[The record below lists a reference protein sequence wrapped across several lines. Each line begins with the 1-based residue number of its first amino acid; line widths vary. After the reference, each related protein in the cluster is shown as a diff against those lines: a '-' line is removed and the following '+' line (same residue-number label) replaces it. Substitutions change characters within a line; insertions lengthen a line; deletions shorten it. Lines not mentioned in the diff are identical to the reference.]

1 MTRPIPRRT
10 AAALLTALAAPA
22 LAQEAGQALR
32 VIIPQP
38 PGGATDVLARLLSE
52 PLSRALERPV
62 VVENRPGA
70 NGIVSINALKQSR
83 PDGGTLL
90 LGGVSIFSFNPN
102 LYPSLPY
109 DPWRDFAWIAPVA
122 DTPFVVVA
130 GRRTGI
136 ANMAGLLERAR
147 ARPEGVTYGSAG
159 IGNSTHLAMEMIA
172 ERAGVRLTHVPFPG
186 SAPAL
191 ASLAAGDT
199 DCMVNPLGN
208 TLSLIA
214 GGDAV
219 PLATLGAERA
229 PALPNVP
236 TLREAGIGDVT
247 MPGWYAFVGP
257 AGVPAPV
264 VERLNAAVRA
274 VVDSPAV
281 ARRLREAVL
290 EPLSGSAES
299 LQQRARA
306 DSEAMAAFIRRRG
319 IKVE

>member
-1 MTRPIPRRT
+1 M
-10 AAALLTALAAPA
+10 
-22 LAQEAGQALR
+22 
-32 VIIPQP
+32 
-38 PGGATDVLARLLSE
+38 
-52 PLSRALERPV
+52 
-62 VVENRPGA
+62 
-70 NGIVSINALKQSR
+70 
-83 PDGGTLL
+83 
-90 LGGVSIFSFNPN
+90 
-102 LYPSLPY
+102 
-109 DPWRDFAWIAPVA
+109 A

-136 ANMAGLLERAR
+136 ATMAQFLERAR
-147 ARPEGVTYGSAG
+147 ARPDGVTYGSAG

-199 DCMVNPLGN
+199 DCMVNSLGN

-229 PALPNVP
+229 PALPEVL
-236 TLREAGIGDVT
+236 TLREAGIGDVA

-264 VERLNAAVRA
+264 VEKLNAAVRA

-281 ARRLREAVL
+281 AQRLREAVL

>member
-1 MTRPIPRRT
+1 MIRPIPRRT

-62 VVENRPGA
+62 MVENRPGA
-70 NGIVSINALKQSR
+70 NGIVSINALRQSR
-83 PDGGTLL
+83 PDGGALL

-136 ANMAGLLERAR
+136 ATTAQLLERAR
-147 ARPEGVTYGSAG
+147 ARPEGVAYGSAG

-172 ERAGVRLTHVPFPG
+172 ERAGVRLVHVPFAG

-229 PALPNVP
+229 PALPEVP
-236 TLREAGIGDVT
+236 TLREAGIGDVA

-274 VVDSPAV
+274 VVDNPAV

-290 EPLSGSAES
+290 EPLSGTAEA
-299 LQQRARA
+299 LLQRARS

>member
-22 LAQEAGQALR
+22 LAQEAGQALH

-70 NGIVSINALKQSR
+70 NGIVSINALRQSR

-102 LYPSLPY
+102 LYPNLPY

-122 DTPFVVVA
+122 DTPFVLVA

-136 ANMAGLLERAR
+136 ASMPRLLERAR
-147 ARPEGVTYGSAG
+147 ALPEGVTYGSAG

-172 ERAGVRLTHVPFPG
+172 ERAGVRLTHVPFAG

-208 TLSLIA
+208 TLPLIA

-229 PALPNVP
+229 AALPDVP
-236 TLREAGIGDVT
+236 TLREAGIGDVS

-257 AGVPAPV
+257 AGAPAAA

-290 EPLSGSAES
+290 VPLSGSAES